1 MKILYTLISFS
12 CLLMLLV
19 PSQVHGQDSVCACVK
34 DAGYVVDRMESDHPG
49 FSRNVRKRKSEY
61 QELRAYVLRSA
72 ADIDDRET
80 CVKLLREYLSF
91 FHDGHLNI
99 SIPDPDRVA
108 KSERNLTKDLFL
120 EQLNDSTH
128 YLRLPTFY
136 KSYWQEL
143 DSFYDEI
150 EPKVA
155 SMDHLIVDV
164 RNNTGGGPR
173 MYQQI
178 LKALKRKRTAPERIS
193 LMFNSSCASAC
204 EHFVVDLGRKSHV
217 TTYGENSY
225 GALGYGNMLQ
235 ITTPNCQFRFDL
247 PSTRFGTYLKYE
259 IDGVPPDVRLEKGS
273 GSWLQL
279 IIQGQP

>member
-1 MKILYTLISFS
+1 MTLPYYLISFTFLI
-12 CLLMLLV
+12 CLV
-19 PSQVHGQDSVCACVK
+19 PTWTHGQERECACVK
-34 DAGYVVDRMESDHPG
+34 DAGYVVERMENDHPG
-49 FSRNVRKRKSEY
+49 FARNLRKRKGEY

-72 ADIDDRET
+72 ADIGDPQT
-80 CVKLLREYLSF
+80 CVKLLQEYLAF
-91 FHDGHLNI
+91 FRDGHLRI
-99 SIPDPDRVA
+99 SIPDPDRVP
-108 KSERNLTKDLFL
+108 KSERDLTKDLFL
-120 EQLNDSTH
+120 EQINDDTH

-150 EPKVA
+150 EPQVA
-155 SMDHLIVDV
+155 SMNHLIIDV

-193 LMFNSSCASAC
+193 LLFNSSCASAC

-225 GALGYGNMLQ
+225 GALGYGDIMQ

-247 PSTRFGTYLKYE
+247 PSRRFRTYLKYE
-259 IDGVPPDVRLEKGS
+259 IDGVQPDVRLEKGS
-273 GSWLQL
+273 GSWLQQ
-279 IIQGQP
+279 IIEGQ